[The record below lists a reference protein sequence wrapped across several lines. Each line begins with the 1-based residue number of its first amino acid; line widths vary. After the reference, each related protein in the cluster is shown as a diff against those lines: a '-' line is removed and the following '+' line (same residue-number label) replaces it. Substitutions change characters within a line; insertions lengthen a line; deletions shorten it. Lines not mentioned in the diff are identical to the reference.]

1 MRHIKLFESMM
12 WERLY
17 HGNRKGD
24 FPPERK
30 RFGAIFL
37 TPNLNFA
44 KNFAGYDER
53 DIFPNGAVFE
63 VELKPGIR
71 VIDMMDAKSW
81 EEIGIEKI
89 LSDMI
94 ERRYIDPVNGTKF
107 LPVSGQGLLGYD
119 PKTQNEFEIQNEK
132 DSVYR
137 YLWRIKHGA
146 WAIIECAPISNKI
159 ESLGY
164 DGYYVVEGSSK
175 NVAIF
180 SEDSIMNFKK
190 LVI

>member
-1 MRHIKLFESMM
+1 MKYIKLFESMM

-24 FPPERK
+24 FPPKRK

-37 TPNLNFA
+37 TANLNFA

-53 DIFPNGAVFE
+53 AIFPNGAVFE
-63 VELKPGIR
+63 VELEPGIR
-71 VIDMMDAKSW
+71 IIDMMDIKSW
-81 EEIGIEKI
+81 EEIGLEQI
-89 LSDMI
+89 LLDMI
-94 ERRYIDPVNGTKF
+94 ESRYIDPANGSKF
-107 LPVSGQGLLGYD
+107 LPVIGSGLLGYD
-119 PKTQNEFEIQNEK
+119 PKTQNEFEIQNEN
-132 DSVYR
+132 DSIYR

-146 WAIIECAPISNKI
+146 WKIIECAPISNKI
-159 ESLGY
+159 EDLGY

-180 SEDSIMNFKK
+180 KEDSIMNFKK
-190 LVI
+190 LEI